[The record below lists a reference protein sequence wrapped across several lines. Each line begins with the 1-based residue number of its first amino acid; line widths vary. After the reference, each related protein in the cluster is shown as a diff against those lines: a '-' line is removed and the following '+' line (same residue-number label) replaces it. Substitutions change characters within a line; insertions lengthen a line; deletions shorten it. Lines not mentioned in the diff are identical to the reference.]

1 MACIG
6 QPPPPSAPGPVLGW
20 LAGPLSR
27 GCGGRAAASRRW
39 VGVGPQISSRDC
51 AGGGLFGL
59 ILPALFIKLLGL
71 LGVAAVWADRLPR
84 SRSSRPI
91 VRLY

>member
-20 LAGPLSR
+20 RAQPLSR
-27 GCGGRAAASRRW
+27 GCGGRAAASRQG
-39 VGVGPQISSRDC
+39 VGVRPKIPSRGC

-59 ILPALFIKLLGL
+59 ILAALVIKLLGL
-71 LGVAAVWADRLPR
+71 FGVAAVWADRLPR
-84 SRSSRPI
+84 SDSAAP
-91 VRLY
+91 